1 MQVATARFAPLS
13 VSTSP
18 ATCFATCL
26 AICLAIF
33 LACCLLVG
41 CDREEIRSYRVAK
54 SAESSGPGAARGA
67 MGDVNPE
74 LPPRAPAAKVAWTVP
89 AGWKEVPTT
98 QQFRLATF
106 DAGGVEVS
114 VTAFPGAAGGV
125 LANVN
130 RWRGQIGLESTDDAG
145 LASLL
150 TTSREGTSDVS
161 LLSMAGKDGKM
172 MLGAI
177 IVPGDGQ
184 TWFVKAI
191 ADAGKA
197 DALRAEFGSFSKSFQ
212 LGGQAS
218 GAPINTAAPE
228 VQAATAAAASGIEGR
243 LASHAPPASWK
254 RDPQSGGIVAAAF
267 NAANDRGG
275 ARITATSLAGDG
287 GGDLANINRWRGQLG
302 LAPLAEL
309 AQVESSDIAGGFV
322 AVDLRNPAGTDRMI
336 SVIVPAGGS
345 TWFFK
350 LRGTVDGVEAE
361 RGAFSAFVREVA
373 GQPAVGAKP

>member
-1 MQVATARFAPLS
+1 MQVATARFALLS
-13 VSTSP
+13 VQTST
-18 ATCFATCL
+18 ATC
-26 AICLAIF
+26 I
-33 LACCLLVG
+33 ACCLLLG

-54 SAESSGPGAARGA
+54 SAESAGPGDARGA
-67 MGDVNPE
+67 MADVNPE
-74 LPPRAPAAKVAWTVP
+74 LPPRTPAAKVAWTVP
-89 AGWKEVPTT
+89 SGWKEVPTT

-114 VTAFPGAAGGV
+114 VTAFPGSAGGV

-130 RWRGQIGLESTDDAG
+130 RWRGQIGLEPTDEAG
-145 LASLL
+145 LKALL
-150 TTSREGTSDVS
+150 SSSREGASDVS
-161 LLSMAGKDGKM
+161 LLSMAGNDGKV

-177 IVPGDGQ
+177 IAPGDGQ
-184 TWFVKAI
+184 TWFVKATT
-191 ADAGKA
+191 DAAKA
-197 DALRAEFGSFSKSFQ
+197 EALRSDFGAFSKSFQ
-212 LGGQAS
+212 LGGQGTGAS
-218 GAPINTAAPE
+218 ANAAAP
-228 VQAATAAAASGIEGR
+228 QTAATAAASATDIDAM
-243 LASHAPPASWK
+243 LARYAPPASWK

-275 ARITATSLAGDG
+275 ARITATSLSGDG

-302 LAPLAEL
+302 LAPLAGL

-350 LRGTVDGVEAE
+350 LRGTAEGVEAE

-373 GQPAVGAKP
+373 GQPATGAKP